1 MAIISFYTNE
11 RKETAQT
18 LSLAAIAAYMSIEH
32 NYKILI
38 VSTAFND
45 VSLENCF
52 IEYEKIRNS
61 GAIVKSVVD
70 GLTSGIEGLIKILN
84 SNKINNDI
92 VKSYSKIILK
102 DRLDILISPATNS
115 FQEFV
120 KITPYYPDILQ
131 SANRYYDLIFVDVN
145 KKMPAKDK
153 VAILQMSNIVVM
165 NFPQKQKAID
175 DFIQLREQ
183 NDFYQRNNVMLL
195 MGRYDRTSKYNKQNV
210 TRYLRERKLIS
221 TVPYNTLF
229 FEACA
234 EGTIIDF
241 ILNAKNITEETDTN
255 FIFLK
260 ELKEISSNIIFKLQ
274 ELQMRL

>member
-1 MAIISFYTNE
+1 
-11 RKETAQT
+11 
-18 LSLAAIAAYMSIEH
+18 
-32 NYKILI
+32 
-38 VSTAFND
+38 
-45 VSLENCF
+45 
-52 IEYEKIRNS
+52 
-61 GAIVKSVVD
+61 
-70 GLTSGIEGLIKILN
+70 
-84 SNKINNDI
+84 
-92 VKSYSKIILK
+92 
-102 DRLDILISPATNS
+102 
-115 FQEFV
+115 
-120 KITPYYPDILQ
+120 
-131 SANRYYDLIFVDVN
+131 
-145 KKMPAKDK
+145 
-153 VAILQMSNIVVM
+153 MSNIVVM